1 MTIDSPFCLSVTSEC
16 FNRGA
21 SPISPG
27 FPLKT
32 CGNDGLRKVAI
43 CGEPYRL
50 RRFDWNSTFVF
61 RILLSEERAVTK
73 IFWVTCPQCN
83 GEFYCHYQELRH
95 KKIKL
100 LCPYCSHQFLDE
112 ESSKIVE

>member
-1 MTIDSPFCLSVTSEC
+1 LGLSFRPAYSLQ
-16 FNRGA
+16 RH
-21 SPISPG
+21 
-27 FPLKT
+27 
-32 CGNDGLRKVAI
+32 
-43 CGEPYRL
+43 
-50 RRFDWNSTFVF
+50 TF
-61 RILLSEERAVTK
+61 LWCEEKNAMTK

-112 ESSKIVE
+112 ESKKIVE